1 MQNVVIDKMELPYW
15 NMSQRAFT
23 PWHVAKVPFPRL
35 AKNAAVSALD
45 EELDALL
52 ENLYE
57 MHQAL
62 AAYYLKKIEAIV
74 FNK

>member
-1 MQNVVIDKMELPYW
+1 MQNVVIDKMELPFW
-15 NMSQRAFT
+15 NMSQRTFI

-35 AKNAAVSALD
+35 AKNAADSALD

-52 ENLYE
+52 EDSYE
-57 MHQAL
+57 MHQTL

-74 FNK
+74 FSK